1 VQIRIANRQDEP
13 EIRTFVDTIYQKSGS
28 SLNIEE
34 QDSDL
39 RNMEANYFGKEGLF
53 LVAEDKDKIIAVAG
67 ARKKTEKVLDFK
79 RLMVADG
86 AEGYGD
92 IAIEMIDVIVRFA
105 PRMLFE
111 QIEVTVQNVPDALK
125 QLLSTKGFTSSS
137 QNDDVLRLA
146 VTPDF

>member
-1 VQIRIANRQDEP
+1 MQIRIANRQDEP

-53 LVAEDKDKIIAVAG
+53 LVAEDNDKIIGIAG
-67 ARKKTEKVLDFK
+67 ARKKTEKVLEFK

-86 AEGYGD
+86 SGHED
-92 IAIEMIDVIVRFA
+92 IANEMIDVIVRFA

-111 QIEVTVQNVPDALK
+111 QIEVSVQNGPGTLR
-125 QLLSTKGFTSSS
+125 QLLSTKGFTSRS
-137 QNDDVLRLA
+137 QNDDSLSLA

>member
-1 VQIRIANRQDEP
+1 MQIRIANRQDEP

-53 LVAEDKDKIIAVAG
+53 LVAEDNDKIIGIAG
-67 ARKKTEKVLDFK
+67 ARKKTDKVLEFK

-86 AEGYGD
+86 SGHED
-92 IAIEMIDVIVRFA
+92 IANEMIDVIVRFA

-111 QIEVTVQNVPDALK
+111 QIEVSVQNGPGTLR

-137 QNDDVLRLA
+137 QNDDSLSLA

>member
-28 SLNIEE
+28 SLNIER

-53 LVAEDKDKIIAVAG
+53 IVAEDNDKIVGLAG
-67 ARKKTEKVLDFK
+67 ARKKSERVLEFK
-79 RLMVADG
+79 RLMVSADVQE
-86 AEGYGD
+86 ADE
-92 IAIEMIDVIVRFA
+92 ILSEMIDVIVRFA

-111 QIEVTVQNVPDALK
+111 QIEVTENKTDRLVH
-125 QLLSTKGFTSSS
+125 LLSAKGFASAGHNNEALLISI
-137 QNDDVLRLA
+137 
-146 VTPDF
+146 TPDF

>member
-1 VQIRIANRQDEP
+1 MQIRIANRQDEP

-53 LVAEDKDKIIAVAG
+53 LVAEDNDKIIGIAG
-67 ARKKTEKVLDFK
+67 ARKKTEKVLEFK

-86 AEGYGD
+86 SGHEE
-92 IAIEMIDVIVRFA
+92 IANEMIDVIVRFA

-111 QIEVTVQNVPDALK
+111 QVEVSVQNGPGTLR

-137 QNDDVLRLA
+137 LNDDSLSLA

>member
-1 VQIRIANRQDEP
+1 MQIRIANRQDEP

-39 RNMEANYFGKEGLF
+39 RNVEANYFGKEGLF
-53 LVAEDKDKIIAVAG
+53 IVAEDNDKIIAVAG
-67 ARKKTEKVLDFK
+67 ARKKSETVLEFK
-79 RLMVADG
+79 RLIVAPD
-86 AEGYGD
+86 AESRD
-92 IAIEMIDVIVRFA
+92 EIVDEMIDVIVRFA

-111 QIEVTVQNVPDALK
+111 QIEVTAQARSDHYDQALSK
-125 QLLSTKGFTSSS
+125 KGFASAEQTKGALS
-137 QNDDVLRLA
+137 LA

>member
-53 LVAEDKDKIIAVAG
+53 LVAEDNDKIIGIAG
-67 ARKKTEKVLDFK
+67 ARKKTEKVLEFK

-86 AEGYGD
+86 SGHEE
-92 IAIEMIDVIVRFA
+92 IANEMIDVIVRFA

-111 QIEVTVQNVPDALK
+111 QVEVSVQNGPGTLR

-137 QNDDVLRLA
+137 LNDDSLSLA

>member
-1 VQIRIANRQDEP
+1 MQIRIANRQDEP

-53 LVAEDKDKIIAVAG
+53 LVAEDNDKIIGIAG
-67 ARKKTEKVLDFK
+67 ARKKTEKVLEFK
-79 RLMVADG
+79 RLMVSDDERADQ
-86 AEGYGD
+86 
-92 IAIEMIDVIVRFA
+92 ILNEMIDVIVQFA

-111 QIEVTVQNVPDALK
+111 QIEVTVQNGPGRLN
-125 QLLSTKGFTSSS
+125 QLLSTKGFKSGG
-137 QNDDVLRLA
+137 QNEVALSLA

>member
-1 VQIRIANRQDEP
+1 MQIRIANRQDEP

-39 RNMEANYFGKEGLF
+39 RNMEANYFGREGLF
-53 LVAEDKDKIIAVAG
+53 LVAEHNDKIIAVAG
-67 ARKKTEKVLDFK
+67 ARKKTEKVLEFK
-79 RLMVADG
+79 RLMVSTD
-86 AEGYGD
+86 AEGAD
-92 IAIEMIDVIVRFA
+92 EIANEMIDVIVRFA

-111 QIEVTVQNVPDALK
+111 QIEVSVQNGPGTLR

-137 QNDDVLRLA
+137 QNDDSLSLA